1 MEKQNI
7 MKIYLQT
14 LTETAKELANDPT
27 VFQQVINLLEII
39 IWPITLLIGLLFFK
53 DQIAKVINSVGSIK
67 AGASGFEMSFINEKL
82 QEATKKIGIGSD
94 GIKAKAG
101 GSINPKAGGSI
112 NPKAGGSINPK
123 SGGSINPKSGET
135 IKPNIVEKTIP
146 KTKYADTPYQELLEL
161 QDTIYHELK
170 YIANNNNISITSTSN
185 FTLTNSLLEYEVI
198 SSAEAN
204 KLKMLIELINIG
216 LNSPQITYDQVI
228 QMRKLYNNINLN

>member
-94 GIKAKAG
+94 VIKA
-101 GSINPKAGGSI
+101 KAGGSI

-198 SSAEAN
+198 SSSEAN

>member
-1 MEKQNI
+1 

-101 GSINPKAGGSI
+101 GSINPKS
-112 NPKAGGSINPK
+112 GGSINPK

-198 SSAEAN
+198 SSSEAN